1 MDHKMK
7 LIFVA
12 VGLLA
17 TVSVFVFPSTN
28 MVAYSQDGNQTSP
41 GVREQAQ
48 EKLTQLTEKFNTAVR
63 DAGVNLTLPRDG
75 DLAAKLQQLADNDA
89 FKSLSAK
96 FKAAV
101 EELRGN
107 ATINIGELKAGANLT
122 GLVQKLQALR
132 SQ

>member
-7 LIFVA
+7 LIFAA

-28 MVAYSQDGNQTSP
+28 MVAYSQDGNQTSQ
-41 GVREQAQ
+41 GVKEQAQ
-48 EKLTQLTEKFNTAVR
+48 EKLFELTEKFNQAVK
-63 DAGVNLTLPRDG
+63 DSGVNLTLSRDG
-75 DLAAKLQQLADNDA
+75 DLPAKLQELKDTDA
-89 FKSLSAK
+89 FKSLSEK

-101 EELRGN
+101 GELRGN

>member
-1 MDHKMK
+1 MDNKMK
-7 LIFVA
+7 LIFAA

-28 MVAYSQDGNQTSP
+28 MVAYSQDGNQTSQ
-41 GVREQAQ
+41 GVKEQAQ
-48 EKLTQLTEKFNTAVR
+48 EKLTQLTEKFNAAVK

-75 DLAAKLQQLADNDA
+75 DLAAKLQELANNTA
-89 FKSLSAK
+89 FKTLSEK

-107 ATINIGELKAGANLT
+107 ATINIGELKAGANIT
-122 GLVQKLQALR
+122 GLVEKLQALR
-132 SQ
+132 NQ